1 MEITTSL
8 CGADFK
14 RHAQGRAPQ
23 YGSDH
28 RRAGPTAVGQR

>member
-1 MEITTSL
+1 MKITTSL

-23 YGSDH
+23 HGSDH
-28 RRAGPTAVGQR
+28 GRAGPTAVGQR